1 MDTPGLDPMQCS
13 PSNRRDPAA
22 WRRRMVACLGLA
34 ALFLVPIGCN
44 PPSEGRPAGSIH
56 IDTVR
61 TKASDVDA
69 VKGKAAQ
76 AKVRRP

>member
-1 MDTPGLDPMQCS
+1 MQ
-13 PSNRRDPAA
+13 PSLPNRRDFAS
-22 WRRRMVACLGLA
+22 RRLGLVACLGLA
-34 ALFLVPIGCN
+34 ALMTAPIGCN

-69 VKGKAAQ
+69 VKGKAVPPRV
-76 AKVRRP
+76 KRP